1 MQQLEK
7 GKSKGFARY
16 NGALIV
22 GLTVIIHIMLL
33 YSILKTIFLNWFKT
47 YVDKGSSGILYLF
60 VFSVFGL
67 GFLYYN
73 SKKTEKIL
81 NRYSDD
87 QNPTKTINYIKVISL
102 MLIPLILGIILAKRY

>member
-1 MQQLEK
+1 MEK

-22 GLTVIIHIMLL
+22 GLTVGIHVMLL
-33 YSILKTIFLNWFKT
+33 YSILKTIFLNWFKNH
-47 YVDKGSSGILYLF
+47 VGKVNLGILSLF

-67 GFLYYN
+67 AFFYYT

-81 NRYSDD
+81 HRYSSDL
-87 QNPTKTINYIKVISL
+87 NPTKTINYLKVISI
-102 MLIPLILGIILAKRY
+102 MFIPLVLGIILAKRY

>member
-22 GLTVIIHIMLL
+22 GLTVGIHAMLL
-33 YSILKTIFLNWFKT
+33 YSILKTIFLNWFKNH
-47 YVDKGSSGILYLF
+47 VGKVNPGILSLF

-67 GFLYYN
+67 VFYYYD
-73 SKKTEKIL
+73 SKITEKIL
-81 NRYSDD
+81 NRHADA
-87 QNPTKTINYIKVISL
+87 QNPTRAINYVKVISI
-102 MLIPLILGIILAKRY
+102 MFIPLILGIILAKRY